1 MTGLHPVCRFTV
13 FPLSSM
19 TRTVRSALL
28 VLVLA
33 ASAWLAACTTPGA
46 PSAPTL
52 ATVPKVD
59 LDRYVGRWHELA
71 RAPNWFQR
79 NCATDVTAEYA
90 RRTDGTV
97 AVVNSCRRA
106 DGSVDRVEGTARIV
120 DPATN
125 AKLEVAFAPEALRW
139 ISAVW
144 GNYWVIELAPDYRY
158 AIVGEP
164 SREYLWVLSRTP
176 TLDDAT
182 WASIDARIAAAG
194 YDRSKVTRTPVAAR

>member
-1 MTGLHPVCRFTV
+1 MPTIPRLFAAASLPI
-13 FPLSSM
+13 S
-19 TRTVRSALL
+19 
-28 VLVLA
+28 LA
-33 ASAWLAACTTPGA
+33 ALLAACTTPGP

-59 LDRYVGRWHELA
+59 LDRYAGRWHELA
-71 RAPNWFQR
+71 RTPNWFQR
-79 NCATDVTAEYA
+79 NCAADVTADYA
-90 RRTDGTV
+90 RRPDGTV
-97 AVVNSCRRA
+97 SVVNGCRRA
-106 DGSVDRVEGTARIV
+106 DGAVDRSEGTARVV

-125 AKLEVAFAPEALRW
+125 AKLEVAFAPQALRW
-139 ISAVW
+139 IPAVW

-182 WASIDARIAAAG
+182 WKSIDARIAAAG
-194 YDRSKVTRTPVAAR
+194 YDRSKVTRTPITAR

>member
-1 MTGLHPVCRFTV
+1 MPTIPRLFAAASLPI
-13 FPLSSM
+13 S
-19 TRTVRSALL
+19 
-28 VLVLA
+28 LA
-33 ASAWLAACTTPGA
+33 ALLAACTTPGP

-59 LDRYVGRWHELA
+59 LDRYAGRWHELA
-71 RAPNWFQR
+71 RTPNWFQR
-79 NCATDVTAEYA
+79 NCTADVTADYA
-90 RRTDGTV
+90 RRPEGTV
-97 AVVNSCRRA
+97 SVVNSCRRA
-106 DGSVDRVEGTARIV
+106 DGSVDRVDGMARVV

-125 AKLEVAFAPEALRW
+125 AKLEVAFAPQALRW
-139 ISAVW
+139 IPAVW

-182 WASIDARIAAAG
+182 WKSIDARIAAAG
-194 YDRSKVTRTPVAAR
+194 YDRSKVTRTPITAR

>member
-1 MTGLHPVCRFTV
+1 MPTIPRLFAAASLPI
-13 FPLSSM
+13 S
-19 TRTVRSALL
+19 
-28 VLVLA
+28 LA
-33 ASAWLAACTTPGA
+33 ALLAACTTPGP

-59 LDRYVGRWHELA
+59 LDRYAGRWHELA
-71 RAPNWFQR
+71 RTPNWFQR
-79 NCATDVTAEYA
+79 NCAADVTADYA
-90 RRTDGTV
+90 RRPDGTV
-97 AVVNSCRRA
+97 SVVNSCRRA
-106 DGSVDRVEGTARIV
+106 DGAVDRSEGTARVV

-139 ISAVW
+139 IPAVW

-182 WASIDARIAAAG
+182 WTSIDARIAAAG
-194 YDRSKVTRTPVAAR
+194 YDRSKVTRTPITAR

>member
-1 MTGLHPVCRFTV
+1 
-13 FPLSSM
+13 M

-28 VLVLA
+28 VLA
-33 ASAWLAACTTPGA
+33 ASALLAACTTPGP
-46 PSAPTL
+46 PSAATL

-182 WASIDARIAAAG
+182 WVSIDARIAAAG